1 MPIGKQLKQK
11 LANTNV
17 FEKKHNEFLKG
28 IIDFKNN
35 KELQNEYKRVQ
46 DALKESTKEGK
57 HKVK

>member
-11 LANTNV
+11 LANTNA

-28 IIDFKNN
+28 IKEFKNN

-46 DALKESTKEGK
+46 AILEKSLQRA
-57 HKVK
+57 